1 MAITAGFSYSCTNNG
16 VGGISKLYLANASSI
31 ASYTYTSGSAELATL
46 AMVGSE
52 KFYLVTGMDDTITFT
67 ETAEVTNNKIVY
79 KPEIKVQFGPRS
91 KAIADFLNQVKACDR
106 FCAIMVDNSAIVAK
120 GWATGF
126 VPGQGLRFMAG
137 NVQTGANVTEDSM
150 TEMTLGHPFGMMSPT
165 APLISSYTI
174 AL

>member
-1 MAITAGFSYSCTNNG
+1 MAITQGFSYSCTNNG

-31 ASYTYTSGSAELATL
+31 TSYSYTSSSAELATL
-46 AMVGSE
+46 VTSD
-52 KFYLVTGMDDTITFT
+52 KFYLITGMDDTITFT

-91 KAIADFLNQVKACDR
+91 KSIADHWLQYKACDR
-106 FCAIMVDNSAIVAK
+106 FCAIMIDNSGIVAK

-150 TEMTLGHPFGMMSPT
+150 TEFTLGHPFGMMSPT

-174 AL
+174 TL